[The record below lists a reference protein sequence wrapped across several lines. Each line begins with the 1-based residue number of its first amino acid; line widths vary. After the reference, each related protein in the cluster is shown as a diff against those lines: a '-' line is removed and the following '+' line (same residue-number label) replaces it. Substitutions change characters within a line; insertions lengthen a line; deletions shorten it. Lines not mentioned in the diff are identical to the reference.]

1 MLRDFRQFSFFFF
14 GGVFLDFRN
23 LRETE
28 TVSNS
33 KQLGAIYEK
42 RGCVIFA
49 KNNDFLFF
57 QAAGFCTFFSR
68 SISFFRWSRF
78 LKARARP
85 GPYLFF
91 SGGSRPVFAILTL
104 SAS

>member
-1 MLRDFRQFSFFFF
+1 MNAKNYKKISDFKQFSVFFFF
-14 GGVFLDFRN
+14 AVFLDFRN
-23 LRETE
+23 LRETG

-49 KNNDFLFF
+49 KNLDFSFF
-57 QAAGFCTFFSR
+57 QAAGFCTFATR

-78 LKARARP
+78 LRARAIP
-85 GPYLFF
+85 GPYIFF
-91 SGGSRPVFAILTL
+91 WGGQ
-104 SAS
+104 